1 LGVDQMPAMI
11 KKLREEERI
20 DLVVVVSHMGLPLDV
35 KLASLI
41 NGIDVILSGH
51 SHDRITRPILE
62 NGCIIIQSGASSSFL
77 GRLDLTVEGGH
88 ITDFK
93 HQLIPLFTDK
103 YEDDPEVAQIVEEI
117 LYPYRQKL
125 DLVVGKISTPLHRMT
140 LNESPMD
147 RLITDSYLHH
157 TDADIAF
164 SHGWRYG
171 SSILPGP
178 VTVKELYQII
188 PVF

>member
-1 LGVDQMPAMI
+1 MPAMI

-77 GRLDLTVEGGH
+77 GRLDLTVEWGH